1 MTFFEAI
8 WSVPSWGNATL
19 IELLWATAGLLVS
32 SITFAYLIQVLR
44 AFSGVITLAVRE
56 EPSVQIEVLVLLA
69 WGYVRREALRLATGL
84 LILSVGILASL
95 TPTPGGIALVS
106 VTGLVLTSALFG
118 IAFSVALQSVLDGR
132 QRLRAEA
139 LLNDRHGG
147 VA

>member
-19 IELLWATAGLLVS
+19 IELLWTTAGLLVTA
-32 SITFAYLIQVLR
+32 ITLTYLIQVLR
-44 AFSGVITLAVRE
+44 AFNGVITIAVHE
-56 EPSVQIEVLVLLA
+56 KPSVAVEVLVLLA

-95 TPTPGGIALVS
+95 TPTPGGRALVS
-106 VTGLVLTSALFG
+106 VTGLVLTAALFG
-118 IAFSVALQSVLDGR
+118 IACSVALQSVLDGR
-132 QRLRAEA
+132 QRRRAEEI
-139 LLNDRHGG
+139 LRRSTE